1 MEAERLLELG
11 AVILGLAIAA
21 RLAGRIGIPAIP
33 LYLLAGL
40 AFGKGGVFPLVT
52 TTGFIELGS
61 EIGLILLLFML
72 GLEYSASELI
82 TAIKG
87 SSRTGLVDVA
97 ANFAPGFVCAYLLGL
112 GFVSALMLGG
122 ITLVTSSGIA
132 AKIISDLGWTGSR
145 AAGLVIS
152 ICVVEDLT
160 MALYLPIVGA
170 IVVGGVTLLG
180 FGSAALAI
188 AGVVVVL
195 VLAMR
200 VEVGISKVLF
210 SHSDEALLLTILGI
224 AVLVAG
230 LAELVEVSA
239 AVGALIIGIALSGP
253 AAHGARHLLGPLR
266 DLFSAFFFAFIG
278 LQVDPGSLP
287 PVLGTA
293 IALGIVGIGTKA
305 FTGWFATRSGGFSR
319 SDRTRTA
326 AALIPR
332 GEFSLAIAALA
343 ATVGLP
349 RKLTSVAVAYV
360 IFLAVI
366 GPVIARVAD
375 ALERRNPV
383 EAVANEG

>member
-72 GLEYSASELI
+72 GLEYSARELV

-87 SSRTGLVDVA
+87 SVRTGIADVVV
-97 ANFAPGFVCAYLLGL
+97 NFAPGFLCAYLLGL

-145 AAGLVIS
+145 AAGVVIS
-152 ICVVEDLT
+152 ICVIEDLT

-170 IVVGGVTLLG
+170 IVVGGATLLG

-195 VLAMR
+195 ALAMR
-200 VEVGISKVLF
+200 VEVGLSRILF
-210 SHSDEALLLTILGI
+210 SHSDEVLLLTILGL

-253 AAHGARHLLGPLR
+253 AAHGARQLLEPLR

-293 IALGIVGIGTKA
+293 IALGVVGIGTKA
-305 FTGWFATRSGGFSR
+305 VTGWFATREGGFSR
-319 SDRTRTA
+319 TERTRTA
-326 AALIPR
+326 AALMPR

-366 GPVIARVAD
+366 GPVIARATDVV
-375 ALERRNPV
+375 ERRAAV
-383 EAVANEG
+383 ESRPG